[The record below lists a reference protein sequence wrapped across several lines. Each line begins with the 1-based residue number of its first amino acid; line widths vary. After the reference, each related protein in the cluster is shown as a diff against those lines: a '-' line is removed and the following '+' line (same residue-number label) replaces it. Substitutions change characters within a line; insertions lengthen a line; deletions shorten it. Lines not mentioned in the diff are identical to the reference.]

1 MLRVRLSLPGPITGI
16 LHLYPAPCSGTSPC
30 YRAAASILLLIFAA
44 EMNSEVL
51 LGSFLHSPRLFQL
64 ADRLLLSAPQRIAC
78 KNLQGSSPAFLI
90 SAIFQHETTSQLNH
104 LVVCEDAEAA
114 AYLHN
119 TIESLTSALDLF
131 YFPSSFK
138 NKKNY
143 KLLNS
148 SHVMLRTEALTRLSA
163 SMGQLGK
170 GGIDVTRQGE
180 KGADGPAA
188 LRPLGEG
195 ASPLGSGKKLI
206 VTYPEALFEKV
217 VLPEALSGNIISLK
231 AGDTLDLNGLLGKLV
246 DKGFERTDFVYEPG
260 QFALRGG
267 ILDIYSFGNE
277 KPYRVELFGN
287 DVDSIRIFDPETQLS
302 ERKLLQVNIIPNVD
316 NRQDSGEKI
325 SLLQFLPEN
334 TVVWMQ
340 DWAFTRERLVIQE
353 EDLGLFIDGVQAER
367 DFRASRE
374 AEEAVRGAV
383 TTGKPVS
390 RHRRALPPDTAIDG
404 DEEKLEKREVTREE
418 FVTAQQIEGELQRF
432 NLVEFGPSAG
442 SWTADGAAGAP
453 FVVEFHTKPQPS
465 FNRQFDLLIR
475 DLKSWEAK
483 KYTVFLF
490 AENPRQLERLY
501 TIFED
506 LKAQIAFTPIGLNIH
521 EGFIDEDLKLVCYT
535 DHQIF
540 QRYHKYK
547 VKQAYNKNKAITLR
561 TLRELQPGDYVTH
574 IDHGLGVYSGLQK
587 IEANGRLQEAVRIIY
602 KDSDILY
609 VNINS
614 LHKISKYTGKEGTVP
629 KVNKLGSD
637 AWQKLKEKTKT
648 RVKEIAFDLIKLYA
662 QRKAEKGFPHT
673 PDNYMQTELEAS
685 FIYEDTP
692 DQSKATADVKKD
704 MELPSPMDRL
714 VCGDVGFGKTEIAI
728 RAAFKTCCDSK
739 QAAVLVPTTILAFQH
754 FKTFSERL
762 KDFPVRVDFVNRFKS
777 AKEKKETLRKLE
789 AGEIDIIIG
798 THALLGKE
806 VKFRNL
812 GLLVIDEEQKFG
824 VAHKEKI
831 KTLRTHVDCL
841 TLTAT
846 PIPRTLQFSLMGAR
860 DLSIINTPPPN
871 RQPIQTE
878 LHGYNEDFIRDAIY
892 YETERGGQVF
902 FIYNRIQGLA
912 EMAAIIQGLCP
923 DLSIGYAHGQME
935 GSDLEDRILDFI
947 DKKYDVLICTNIVE
961 SGVDIPNVNTI
972 IVNNAHHFGLSD
984 LHQLRGRVGRSNKK
998 AFCYLLAPSLAT
1010 LPTDSRKRLQTL
1022 EQHSELGSGF
1032 QIAMRDLDIRGAG
1045 NMLGGEQSGFMVD
1058 IGFETYQKILDEAIK
1073 ELKRTEFREL
1083 FKEEISKQEDYVQD
1097 CTIDTDLEILIPDS
1111 YVEAVTERLSLYTR
1125 LDNCN
1130 GEEELQEFH
1139 KEMIDRFGPIPP
1151 QVDDLFDTVRI
1162 RKLAVSLGFEK
1173 MILKDDTLRCYFIN
1187 RPDSPYFESDT
1198 FRLILEYLQKHTNK
1212 AKLKQA
1218 GKNFLLV
1225 VDDMKSMSDILGF
1238 LKRMSGFV
1246 FAPQALEKI

>member
-1 MLRVRLSLPGPITGI
+1 MTRQ
-16 LHLYPAPCSGTSPC
+16 
-30 YRAAASILLLIFAA
+30 
-44 EMNSEVL
+44 M
-51 LGSFLHSPRLFQL
+51 
-64 ADRLLLSAPQRIAC
+64 
-78 KNLQGSSPAFLI
+78 
-90 SAIFQHETTSQLNH
+90 NH

-119 TIESLTSALDLF
+119 TVESLTGALDLF
-131 YFPSSFK
+131 YFPASFK
-138 NKKNY
+138 NNKNY
-143 KLLNS
+143 RLLNS

-163 SMGQLGK
+163 AM
-170 GGIDVTRQGE
+170 RQPV
-180 KGADGPAA
+180 ASLSHSN
-188 LRPLGEG
+188 LRPLDDEAAPSGV
-195 ASPLGSGKKLI
+195 GKKLI
-206 VTYPEALFEKV
+206 ITYPEALFEKV
-217 VLPEALSGNIISLK
+217 VLPDTLSGNIISLK
-231 AGDTLDLNGLLGKLV
+231 AGDSIDLNGLLGKLV
-246 DKGFERTDFVYEPG
+246 DKGFDRTDFVYEPG

-287 DVDSIRIFDPETQLS
+287 DVDSIRIFDPETQMS

-316 NRQDSGEKI
+316 NRSDSSEKI
-325 SLLQFLPEN
+325 SLLEFIPEG
-334 TVVWMQ
+334 TVIWMQ
-340 DWAFTRERLVIQE
+340 DWIFTRERLALQE
-353 EDLGLFIDGVQAER
+353 EDLGLFLDNIRAAKESEAARQEEI
-367 DFRASRE
+367 RASNERGSGDGKVPGRE
-374 AEEAVRGAV
+374 APAGR
-383 TTGKPVS
+383 S
-390 RHRRALPPDTAIDG
+390 RPLLNAGSG
-404 DEEKLEKREVTREE
+404 DDDEDKLEKREISTDE
-418 FVTAQQIEGELQRF
+418 FVTAQQIEEQLAKF
-432 NLVEFGPSAG
+432 HLVEFGPSA
-442 SWTADGAAGAP
+442 AGQLPAGLNSARPDHHTPDVP
-453 FVVEFHTKPQPS
+453 FILEFHTRPQPT

-483 KYTVFLF
+483 KYTLCLF

-506 LKAQIAFTPIGLNIH
+506 LHAAITFTPVPHAIH
-521 EGFIDEDLKLVCYT
+521 EGFIDEDLKIVCYT

-574 IDHGLGVYSGLQK
+574 IDHGVGVYSGLQK

-614 LHKISKYTGKEGTVP
+614 LHKISKYTGKEGTIP

-648 RVKEIAFDLIKLYA
+648 RVKEIAFDLIRLYA
-662 QRKAEKGFPHT
+662 QRKAEKGFAFS

-692 DQSKATADVKKD
+692 DQGSAAADVKKD
-704 MELPSPMDRL
+704 MESASPMDRL

-728 RAAFKTCCDSK
+728 RAAFKACCDNK

-754 FKTFSERL
+754 YKTFSERL
-762 KDFPVRVDFVNRFKS
+762 KDFPVQVDFINRFKS
-777 AKEKKETLRKLE
+777 AKEKKETLKRLE
-789 AGEIDIIIG
+789 EGKINIIIG
-798 THALLGKE
+798 THALLGKD
-806 VKFRNL
+806 VKFKDL

-824 VAHKEKI
+824 VAAKEKI

-846 PIPRTLQFSLMGAR
+846 PIPRTLHFSLMGAR

-902 FIYNRIQGLA
+902 FIYNRVQGLA

-935 GSDLEDRILDFI
+935 GNDLEDRILNFI
-947 DKKYDVLICTNIVE
+947 DKKYDVLVCTNIVE

-984 LHQLRGRVGRSNKK
+984 LHQLRGRAGRSNKK

-1010 LPTDSRKRLQTL
+1010 LPSDSRKRLQTL

-1045 NMLGGEQSGFMVD
+1045 NLLGGEQSGFMAE
-1058 IGFETYQKILDEAIK
+1058 IGFEMYQKILEEAIR
-1073 ELKRTEFREL
+1073 ELKRTEFRDL
-1083 FKEEISKQEDYVQD
+1083 FKEEIAKQESYVQD

-1111 YVEAVTERLSLYTR
+1111 YVESITERLTLYTR
-1125 LDNCN
+1125 LDNCDT
-1130 GEEELQEFH
+1130 EDELQQLHTEL
-1139 KEMIDRFGPIPP
+1139 IDRFGPIPP
-1151 QVDDLFDTVRI
+1151 QVEDLFNTVRI
-1162 RKLAVSLGFEK
+1162 RKIAVSLGFEK
-1173 MILKDDTLRCYFIN
+1173 LILKNEDLRCYFIN

-1218 GKNFLLV
+1218 GKHFLLV
-1225 VDDMKSMSDILGF
+1225 VDDIRSMADLLVF
-1238 LKRMSGFV
+1238 LQRMSS
-1246 FAPQALEKI
+1246 FALAPVLV